1 MKQILTKKELYQLT
15 TIKLTNTK
23 TWNSRYS
30 NFLKNI
36 KESYILLDNDYLFYN
51 IRKCLNFIKQLILN
65 NNKMYYIVSNKY
77 YYHLRNIYKLPDIFI
92 FTNWINGFLTNY
104 INNKYNK
111 VRTNNNLL
119 IIQKNKQFL
128 KKEATEQEYHT
139 ITTLPDCILVFKLSE
154 NIAAINESI
163 KLAIPVISFFK
174 QVDNYKQLNNI
185 DYLLPIN
192 DQHYSFSIK
201 FYINII
207 NKTITNTYYTKYR
220 EIFKKY
226 NKISK

>member
-92 FTNWINGFLTNY
+92 FTN
-104 INNKYNK
+104 
-111 VRTNNNLL
+111 
-119 IIQKNKQFL
+119 
-128 KKEATEQEYHT
+128 
-139 ITTLPDCILVFKLSE
+139 
-154 NIAAINESI
+154 
-163 KLAIPVISFFK
+163 
-174 QVDNYKQLNNI
+174 
-185 DYLLPIN
+185 
-192 DQHYSFSIK
+192 
-201 FYINII
+201 
-207 NKTITNTYYTKYR
+207 
-220 EIFKKY
+220 
-226 NKISK
+226 